1 MVSRMSIPFVRYY
14 VAAFLLGLATNGL
27 AEPSVEQVNAIFGA
41 PLFADELLWDDV
53 DGEVAKRLGWPQEAR
68 TKDTSSFRLYPDF
81 SRKFMETSA
90 KSLVLHGAGGSP
102 ASLIIVFA
110 NKGDM
115 VLDYFRERSEILPA
129 GTNERA
135 EMIRR
140 AASKIEKQLKDSVR
154 RDEELVSTK
163 LKNVLGE
170 PRRESFGQGRELKH
184 LVSRWDWKGHAFLLA
199 APKGEYVILKI
210 VPSPVADN
218 DGKSSRVSDQELKQ
232 RLAANVEKRA
242 NGDVLVKEIPMV
254 DQGPKGFCVP
264 ATWERCLRYLGI
276 SADMYEL
283 ALAAGTGTGGGTYLK
298 DMQRA
303 VNDLVVRNGRRM
315 DRISRLSE
323 NEIASCIDRG
333 IPLMWAMT
341 FHQSLDEK
349 IAFRT
354 NQRANMPETKVW
366 NDLLKNA
373 RREARRIRSSDGEPH
388 MCMII
393 GYNPLTEEIAFSDSW
408 GPEYAERW
416 MTLDEA
422 RAISLNE
429 LIAITW

>member
-1 MVSRMSIPFVRYY
+1 
-14 VAAFLLGLATNGL
+14 
-27 AEPSVEQVNAIFGA
+27 
-41 PLFADELLWDDV
+41 
-53 DGEVAKRLGWPQEAR
+53 
-68 TKDTSSFRLYPDF
+68 
-81 SRKFMETSA
+81 
-90 KSLVLHGAGGSP
+90 
-102 ASLIIVFA
+102 
-110 NKGDM
+110 
-115 VLDYFRERSEILPA
+115 
-129 GTNERA
+129 
-135 EMIRR
+135 
-140 AASKIEKQLKDSVR
+140 
-154 RDEELVSTK
+154 
-163 LKNVLGE
+163 
-170 PRRESFGQGRELKH
+170 
-184 LVSRWDWKGHAFLLA
+184 
-199 APKGEYVILKI
+199 
-210 VPSPVADN
+210 VADN